1 MSSTAIAIGIF
12 TAFILVTL
20 SITIWASRRASSID
34 AFYAAEGKV
43 SGFGNGLAIAGDFIS
58 AATFL
63 GLTGLTF
70 VFGADVLIFGV
81 GTTLGWILVLLL
93 FAEPLRRMGRYTFA
107 EAISHRLSEGPIR
120 IFAAIGVLVVSIPY
134 LVAQIVGSGALVETL
149 FGIDYKYAVIFAGVL
164 LTIYVVIGGMVAAT
178 WIQMVKAA
186 LLIGGGIVL
195 AALTLAAF
203 NFDIAHMIT
212 RAEETHRLGDALL
225 APGNYFTNPGSA
237 FSLGLALA
245 LGLAGFPHLM
255 MRFFTVENVR
265 DARLSTVIAIAINAG
280 FMVVVFIIGI
290 GAISLLSG
298 QTQFLTADGSIVG
311 GVNMIAV
318 HLSSFLGG
326 PIFLGFI
333 SAVAFA
339 TILAVV
345 AGLTLAIASAVS
357 HDLYAQTWKKG
368 QASEASELM
377 VSRAAVIVTG
387 LITIGLGF
395 VFEGQNVAVLAAI
408 ATSIAA
414 AVNFPVLFL
423 AIYWPRLTTRGA
435 IAGGSAGLVTSAVAI
450 ILGPDVWV
458 QALGHEAALFPYS
471 YPTLVALPAAFLL
484 AIIVSLT
491 DNSARGIGEKANL
504 PASPS

>member
-1 MSSTAIAIGIF
+1 
-12 TAFILVTL
+12 
-20 SITIWASRRASSID
+20 
-34 AFYAAEGKV
+34 
-43 SGFGNGLAIAGDFIS
+43 
-58 AATFL
+58 
-63 GLTGLTF
+63 
-70 VFGADVLIFGV
+70 
-81 GTTLGWILVLLL
+81 
-93 FAEPLRRMGRYTFA
+93 
-107 EAISHRLSEGPIR
+107 
-120 IFAAIGVLVVSIPY
+120 
-134 LVAQIVGSGALVETL
+134 
-149 FGIDYKYAVIFAGVL
+149 
-164 LTIYVVIGGMVAAT
+164 
-178 WIQMVKAA
+178 
-186 LLIGGGIVL
+186 
-195 AALTLAAF
+195 
-203 NFDIAHMIT
+203 
-212 RAEETHRLGDALL
+212 
-225 APGNYFTNPGSA
+225 
-237 FSLGLALA
+237 
-245 LGLAGFPHLM
+245 
-255 MRFFTVENVR
+255 
-265 DARLSTVIAIAINAG
+265 
-280 FMVVVFIIGI
+280 
-290 GAISLLSG
+290 
-298 QTQFLTADGSIVG
+298 
-311 GVNMIAV
+311 MIAV

-377 VSRAAVIVTG
+377 VSRAEVIVTG
-387 LITIGLGF
+387 LVTIGLGF
-395 VFEGQNVAVLAAI
+395 LFEGQNVAVLAAI

-471 YPTLVALPAAFLL
+471 YPPLVALPAAFLL

-504 PASPS
+504 PASSS